1 MQKIFDQLSNPKHQ
15 GLLSIQPSRLHFD
28 PDHVGNKSGN
38 SESDQSEV
46 IPFFVFKHSEQFK
59 NNDFAIDVKF
69 NGIPLSEMK
78 IPSTIASSSTIKPNK
93 DMEYGD
99 LYNYLLDQITESA
112 LLG

>member
-1 MQKIFDQLSNPKHQ
+1 M
-15 GLLSIQPSRLHFD
+15 
-28 PDHVGNKSGN
+28 
-38 SESDQSEV
+38 
-46 IPFFVFKHSEQFK
+46 FKHSEQFK